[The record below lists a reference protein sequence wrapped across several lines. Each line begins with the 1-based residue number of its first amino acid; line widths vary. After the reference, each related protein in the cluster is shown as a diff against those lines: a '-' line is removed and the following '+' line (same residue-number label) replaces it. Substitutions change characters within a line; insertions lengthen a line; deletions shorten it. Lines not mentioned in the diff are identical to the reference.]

1 MKRYILVC
9 SGLIIFMLYMSTAS
23 ATQYS
28 GFDGWLDLISDF
40 ITDFWSFFDT
50 DFPEM
55 VIRFYAWAIEWITLL
70 KLKLELQSIQFAWLV
85 AKQILENF
93 QIGSKIASAASAL
106 PLDMQ
111 SALMDMRIFDG
122 FNLIINAYVTRYVMR
137 FI

>member
-1 MKRYILVC
+1 MKRYVFIC

-23 ATQYS
+23 ATQYT
-28 GFDGWLDLISDF
+28 GLDGWLDLISDF
-40 ITDFWSFFDT
+40 ITDFWAFFDT
-50 DFPEM
+50 DFPEF
-55 VIRFYAWAIEWITLL
+55 VIRFYAWAIEWATLL

-93 QIGSKIASAASAL
+93 QVGSRIAAAASAL
-106 PLDMQ
+106 PVDMQ